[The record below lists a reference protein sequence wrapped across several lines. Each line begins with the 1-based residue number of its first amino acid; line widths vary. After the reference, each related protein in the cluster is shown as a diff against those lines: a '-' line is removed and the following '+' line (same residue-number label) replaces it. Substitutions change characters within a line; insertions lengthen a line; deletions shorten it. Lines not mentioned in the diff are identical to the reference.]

1 VSNPVNGASYDF
13 TWDFDFDPSPPSVD
27 DLLALTPKPAHRP
40 RRILL
45 LSDVHGNWHALAA
58 VIKAAAGRYDSIV
71 FLGDVVGYGPRPLEC
86 VEYLLRAVPAARWRA
101 GNHDLG
107 VFGYMDGI
115 GWSGNAAF
123 TLTAHRWMLDG
134 DRALQAD
141 FRRLVTPR
149 KGGPLLR
156 SYGRCQQVLTH
167 ANLENDMETYLF
179 PRGLFAGTGNN
190 LLRLRHYVSPPAPC
204 AWLLV
209 GHTHVPCLFRL
220 PAKDTSTEDIAVMS
234 IPYGQAIPVDDGHYL
249 INPGSVGQPRDG
261 NRDAAYALLDVQE
274 LTVEFGRVRY
284 DDVAVAQEMNAAYE
298 PERARSLIQ
307 LLQNAGTA
315 KTHLE
320 LTPVYTVESW
330 GLKANPVFGGR
341 AGELP
346 SG

>member
-1 VSNPVNGASYDF
+1 MNGTSYDF
-13 TWDFDFDPSPPSVD
+13 VLDFDPSPPSVD
-27 DLLALTPKPAHRP
+27 ELLDSTPRPAHRP

-45 LSDVHGNWHALAA
+45 LSDVHGNWHALVA
-58 VIKAAAGRYDSIV
+58 VIQVTAGRYDSII
-71 FLGDVVGYGPRPLEC
+71 FLGDAVGYGPRPLEC
-86 VEYLLRAVPAARWRA
+86 VEFLLRAVPATRWRA

-134 DRALQAD
+134 DRALQAN

-149 KGGPLLR
+149 KGGPLLH

-167 ANLENDMETYLF
+167 ANLENNMEVYLF
-179 PRGLFAGTGNN
+179 PRDIFHTGAN
-190 LLRLRHYVSPPAPC
+190 LLNLRSHVQQPASC

-209 GHTHVPCLFRL
+209 GHTHVPCLFRV
-220 PAKDTSTEDIAVMS
+220 PSDSASWDDIAALS
-234 IPYGQAIPVDDGHYL
+234 IPYGQCIDVSNGHYL

-284 DDVAVAQEMNAAYE
+284 DDVAVAQEMYAAYE
-298 PERARSLIQ
+298 PERARSLVQ
-307 LLQNAGTA
+307 LLQDAGTP

-320 LTPVYTVESW
+320 LTPVYTVEHW
-330 GLKANPVFGGR
+330 GLKANHVFGGR
-341 AGELP
+341 P
-346 SG
+346 N